1 VACSSVSDIALI
13 GINAARLECCRAPI
27 SRRRLHLQSAGL
39 SAEQVGR
46 MHASHLLPRTMEI
59 AKRLAERLIAI
70 DSSIVLA
77 MLVFAVFGWCL
88 RNLY

>member
-1 VACSSVSDIALI
+1 
-13 GINAARLECCRAPI
+13 
-27 SRRRLHLQSAGL
+27 
-39 SAEQVGR
+39 